1 VCVCVC
7 ARVCVCVCTR
17 ACVHAHVC
25 VRVQDVYSTFS
36 AILCETFVGI
46 VHKHNNINNEAC

>member
-1 VCVCVC
+1 MCVCVC